1 MIQHFKKYS
10 HLAIAFTILSSIVSA
25 TIFVRA
31 DEQIVDFS
39 GTGRPNEQTDGGS
52 RGNCGGAIASNHQ
65 LTALIPQT
73 MSLTVSEAP
82 TFWVYIPDDPKNLEY
97 GELILQDEIAERPI
111 YRIRYHLENTPGV
124 VRLNAPSD
132 REYQL
137 EPQKLYRW
145 YFKVKCTGG
154 NQVAVGGLIER
165 VTLPPSAQNNRG
177 YLDNKIWHEIL
188 TEVGNRLRISPDNSV
203 IREEWKLLLNAPG
216 VDLKHIGDR
225 PLVACCEMEQR
236 E

>member
-10 HLAIAFTILSSIVSA
+10 YLAIAFTILYSIISA

-52 RGNCGGAIASNHQ
+52 RGNCGGAIASNDQ

-73 MSLTVSEAP
+73 MSLTVSAAP
-82 TFWVYIPDDPKNLEY
+82 TFWVYIPDDSKNLEY

-111 YRIRYHLENTPGV
+111 YRIRYQLENTPGV
-124 VRLNAPSD
+124 VRVNAPSD

-188 TEVGNRLRISPDNSV
+188 TEVGNRLRLSPDNSV
-203 IREEWKLLLNAPG
+203 IREDWKLLLNAPG
-216 VDLKHIGDR
+216 VNLNDLGDR
-225 PLVACCEMEQR
+225 PLVACCEME
-236 E
+236 EE